1 MLNYTYSEGDLLE
14 NPQTYRYSS
23 FQGAA
28 FVDAWRNSRL
38 AASARL
44 PAPALA
50 TVQPQGPAHAEDS
63 AALLGHLC
71 LEMRAGSGVTGH
83 LASYWL
89 PRLLKKFEVSKR
101 LYAGYEAHTPHRP
114 LPHSGYSSV
123 QPYLLLAEC
132 MLHGWRASGAACYLS
147 GLLKLT
153 DTLVS
158 QLERL
163 QPDQGAGLA
172 WLLAQERQVVADVA
186 REAGL

>member
-1 MLNYTYSEGDLLE
+1 MLNYAYSDGDLLE

-28 FVDAWRNSRL
+28 FVDAWRASRL
-38 AASARL
+38 ATIARL
-44 PAPALA
+44 PAPALPA
-50 TVQPQGPAHAEDS
+50 LPPQGPAQAEDS
-63 AALLGHLC
+63 TALLSQLC
-71 LEMRAGSGVTGH
+71 LEMRAGAGVSGP

-101 LYAGYEAHTPHRP
+101 LYAGYEAGAPHRP
-114 LPHSGYSSV
+114 LPHSDYGSL

-132 MLHGWRASGAACYLS
+132 MLQGWQASGAAYYLS

-158 QLERL
+158 QHGRLE
-163 QPDQGAGLA
+163 PDQGAYLA
-172 WLLAQERQVVADVA
+172 WLLTQEQQVLATVAQ
-186 REAGL
+186 EAGL